1 MSFIRFDH
9 WYDFSKEYHPR
20 VLYHLNLH
28 LARKIVMFELF
39 FFICYN
45 LTRRILM
52 NDFIFSLN
60 STVPI
65 FFMIFLGWFLKEKGW
80 FNENFVNTANKFVF
94 NAALPALLFR
104 DISGAPLKQAFDL
117 KYFFFCMIVTTLMF
131 SGIWIFAEIFLK
143 DKSMTGAFV
152 QASFRG
158 SAAILGIAFIENIY
172 GHSTMGPL
180 MIVAS
185 VPLYNIF
192 SVIVLTV
199 RGPGSGTGSMKSA
212 LINIAKNPII
222 LGILA
227 GLPFS
232 YLSVDFPPIIDKCLN
247 ELSVTATPVALLCVG
262 AGFEGAKAL
271 KKIRPTMAAAVIKLF
286 ILPLIFLPFAVFF
299 GFRNEGLIAIL
310 IMLGSPTT
318 VSCYVMAKA
327 MDNDH
332 VLTSSIVVAATV
344 LSSVSLTFWVYLLRM
359 FSFI

>member
-1 MSFIRFDH
+1 MSFIRFVH

-20 VLYHLNLH
+20 VLYHLNLD
-28 LARKIVMFELF
+28 LARKIGMFELF

-45 LTRRILM
+45 LPRRILM

-94 NAALPALLFR
+94 NAALPA
-104 DISGAPLKQAFDL
+104 FDL
-117 KYFFFCMIVTTLMF
+117 KYFLFCMIVTTLMF
-131 SGIWIFAEIFLK
+131 SGIWILAEIFLK

-199 RGPGSGTGSMKSA
+199 RGPGSGTSSIKSA

-232 YLSVDFPPIIDKCLN
+232 YLAVDFPPVIDKCLN
-247 ELSVTATPVALLCVG
+247 QLSVTA
-262 AGFEGAKAL
+262 
-271 KKIRPTMAAAVIKLF
+271 AAAIIKLF
-286 ILPLIFLPFAVFF
+286 ILPLIFLPLAVFF

>member
-1 MSFIRFDH
+1 
-9 WYDFSKEYHPR
+9 
-20 VLYHLNLH
+20 
-28 LARKIVMFELF
+28 
-39 FFICYN
+39 
-45 LTRRILM
+45 
-52 NDFIFSLN
+52 
-60 STVPI
+60 
-65 FFMIFLGWFLKEKGW
+65 MI
-80 FNENFVNTANKFVF
+80 
-94 NAALPALLFR
+94 
-104 DISGAPLKQAFDL
+104 
-117 KYFFFCMIVTTLMF
+117 
-131 SGIWIFAEIFLK
+131 
-143 DKSMTGAFV
+143 GAFV

-199 RGPGSGTGSMKSA
+199 RGPGSGSGSFRSA
-212 LINIAKNPII
+212 FKNIIRNPII

-232 YLSVDFPPIIDKCLN
+232 YLAVDFPPVIDKCLN
-247 ELSVTATPVALLCVG
+247 ELAVTATPVALLCVG

-271 KKIRPTMAAAVIKLF
+271 RKLGPTMTAAAIKLF
-286 ILPLIFLPFAVFF
+286 ILPLIFLPPAVYF
-299 GFRNEGLIAIL
+299 GFRGEGLIAIL

-332 VLTSSIVVAATV
+332 ALTSSIVVAATV
-344 LSSVSLTFWVYLLRM
+344 LSSVSLTLWVYLLRM

>member
-1 MSFIRFDH
+1 
-9 WYDFSKEYHPR
+9 
-20 VLYHLNLH
+20 
-28 LARKIVMFELF
+28 
-39 FFICYN
+39 
-45 LTRRILM
+45 
-52 NDFIFSLN
+52 
-60 STVPI
+60 
-65 FFMIFLGWFLKEKGW
+65 MIFLGWFLKEKGW

-117 KYFFFCMIVTTLMF
+117 KYFLFCMIVTTLMF
-131 SGIWIFAEIFLK
+131 SGIWILAEIFLK

-199 RGPGSGTGSMKSA
+199 RGPGSGTGSIKSA

-232 YLSVDFPPIIDKCLN
+232 YLAVDFPPVIDKCLN
-247 ELSVTATPVALLCVG
+247 QLSVTATPVALLCVG

-271 KKIRPTMAAAVIKLF
+271 KKIRPTL
-286 ILPLIFLPFAVFF
+286 AVFF

>member
-1 MSFIRFDH
+1 
-9 WYDFSKEYHPR
+9 
-20 VLYHLNLH
+20 
-28 LARKIVMFELF
+28 
-39 FFICYN
+39 
-45 LTRRILM
+45 
-52 NDFIFSLN
+52 
-60 STVPI
+60 
-65 FFMIFLGWFLKEKGW
+65 
-80 FNENFVNTANKFVF
+80 
-94 NAALPALLFR
+94 
-104 DISGAPLKQAFDL
+104 
-117 KYFFFCMIVTTLMF
+117 
-131 SGIWIFAEIFLK
+131 
-143 DKSMTGAFV
+143 
-152 QASFRG
+152 
-158 SAAILGIAFIENIY
+158 
-172 GHSTMGPL
+172 MGPL

-199 RGPGSGTGSMKSA
+199 RGPGSGTGSIKSA

-232 YLSVDFPPIIDKCLN
+232 YLAVDFPPVIDKCLN
-247 ELSVTATPVALLCVG
+247 QLSVTATPVALLCVG

-286 ILPLIFLPFAVFF
+286 ILPLIFLPLAVFF

>member
-1 MSFIRFDH
+1 
-9 WYDFSKEYHPR
+9 
-20 VLYHLNLH
+20 
-28 LARKIVMFELF
+28 
-39 FFICYN
+39 
-45 LTRRILM
+45 M

-60 STVPI
+60 STVPV
-65 FFMIFLGWFLKEKGW
+65 FFMIFLGWVLKEKGW
-80 FNENFVNTANKFVF
+80 FNESFVNTANKFVF

-104 DISGAPLKQAFDL
+104 DIATAPLKQVFNL
-117 KYFFFCMIVTTLMF
+117 KYFLFCMIVTTLMF
-131 SGIWIFAEIFLK
+131 SGIWILAELFIK

-199 RGPGSGTGSMKSA
+199 RGPGSGSGSFRSA
-212 LINIAKNPII
+212 LKNIIRNPII

-232 YLSVDFPPIIDKCLN
+232 YLAVDFPPVIDKCLN
-247 ELSVTATPVALLCVG
+247 ELAVTATPVALLCVG
-262 AGFEGAKAL
+262 AGFEGAKAI
-271 KKIRPTMAAAVIKLF
+271 KKLGPTIAASAIKLF
-286 ILPLIFLPFAVFF
+286 ILPLIFLPPAVYF
-299 GFRNEGLIAIL
+299 GFRGEGLIAIL

-344 LSSVSLTFWVYLLRM
+344 LSSVSLTLWVYLLRM